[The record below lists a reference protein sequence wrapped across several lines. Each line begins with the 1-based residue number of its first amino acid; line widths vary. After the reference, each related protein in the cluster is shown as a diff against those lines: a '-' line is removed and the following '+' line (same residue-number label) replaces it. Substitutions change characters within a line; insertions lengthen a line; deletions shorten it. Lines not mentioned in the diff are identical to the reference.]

1 LEVLQRFTDIALL
14 DQEFQVARDRGN
26 EGLMVKDLRSP
37 YKPGKRGKG
46 ESERLFRIGF
56 PVIGRDCKLKCVK
69 GQKLRSNE
77 LLNQRHEYYDLSTR
91 TA

>member
-1 LEVLQRFTDIALL
+1 MTAKEQLLQELEQTSEEVIEVTLAF
-14 DQEFQVARDRGN
+14 
-26 EGLMVKDLRSP
+26 LRSVKAQRQETVTLQEP
-37 YKPGKRGKG
+37 ETNP
-46 ESERLFRIGF
+46 L
-56 PVIGRDCKLKCVK
+56 RDCKLKCVK